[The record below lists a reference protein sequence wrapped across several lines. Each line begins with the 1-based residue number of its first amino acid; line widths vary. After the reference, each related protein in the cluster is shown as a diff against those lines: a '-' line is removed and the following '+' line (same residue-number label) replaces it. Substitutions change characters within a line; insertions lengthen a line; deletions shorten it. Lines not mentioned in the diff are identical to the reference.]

1 MASINE
7 MQFAL
12 QRETTPGVFA
22 DTAMRAYMGLRMKP
36 GFNTEGSSF
45 KGSGYRATTARNITS
60 DHGAHAVEAPQCF
73 NAILPVA
80 ASLIGAPASAPVG
93 DGDAVK
99 HVLTLMGRGKR
110 NPVSF
115 SAVWGNED
123 YAMAMDY
130 FMFQNLTFGVQRGD
144 LTFDTSAISRT
155 PDTEDVDWPTGIEE
169 IPAVPIPSRAYDVYI
184 DDSWD
189 DIGTTQML
197 ATYDASVGI
206 GDTWGMDA
214 PINSAIVSFAEAVEN
229 EDVDFTGAM
238 QVGVKP
244 SIQDIFNTFRE
255 GAVKYVRIA
264 AAGPLIGTGPE
275 RYAISLDY
283 PILITSPGEAD
294 TAPNSST
301 VILPFDYELTPDPA
315 SGKLMELTVTNTIAS
330 L

>member
-1 MASINE
+1 MTSINE

-12 QRETTPGVFA
+12 QREATPGVFVSN
-22 DTAMRAYMGLRMKP
+22 AMRAYMGLRAKP

-60 DHGAHAVEAPQCF
+60 DHGTHSVEAPQCF

-80 ASLIGAPASAPVG
+80 ASLIGAPQTSPE
-93 DGDAVK
+93 GDAYK
-99 HVLTLMGRGKR
+99 HILTLMGRGKR

-115 SAVWGNED
+115 SAVWGSAE
-123 YAMAMDY
+123 YAMSMAY
-130 FMFQNLTFGVQRGD
+130 FMFQSLTFGVQRGD

-155 PDTEDVDWPTGIEE
+155 PETEGVAWPTGIEE

-184 DDSWD
+184 DDSWE

-197 ATYDASVGI
+197 ATYDASVSI

-214 PINSAIVSFAEAVEN
+214 PINSAIVSFAEVVEN
-229 EDVDFTGAM
+229 EEIDFTGAM

-244 SIQDIFNTFRE
+244 SIQDIFTSFRE
-255 GAVKYVRIA
+255 GAVKFVRIA
-264 AAGPLIGTGPE
+264 AKGPLIGAGPE
-275 RYAISLDY
+275 RYGITLDY
-283 PILITSPGEAD
+283 PILITSPGETD
-294 TAPNSST
+294 TAPNSAT
-301 VILPFDYELTPDPA
+301 VILPFEYELTPDPA

>member
-1 MASINE
+1 MASIND

-12 QRETTPGVFA
+12 QRETQPGVFVQS
-22 DTAMRAYMGLRMKP
+22 AMRSYSGLRVKP
-36 GFNTEGSSF
+36 GFNTEGNSF
-45 KGSGYRATTARNITS
+45 KGSGSRATTARTVTS
-60 DHGAHAVEAPQCF
+60 DHGVHAVEAPQCF

-80 ASLIGAPASAPVG
+80 ASLLGMPVSTPQ
-93 DGDAVK
+93 GDAAHK

-115 SAVWGNED
+115 SAVWGNDD
-123 YAMAMDY
+123 YAMSMAY
-130 FMFQNLTFGVQRGD
+130 FLFQSLTFGVQRGD

-155 PDTEDVDWPTGIEE
+155 PDTDDATWPAGVEE

-184 DDSWD
+184 DDAWD
-189 DIGTTQML
+189 ALGTTQML

-229 EDVDFTGAM
+229 EDVDFTGSM

-244 SIQDIFNTFRE
+244 AIRDMFTTFRE

-264 AAGPLIGTGPE
+264 AEGPPIGDGAE
-275 RYAISLDY
+275 SYFISLDY
-283 PILITSPGEAD
+283 PVLITSPGETD

-301 VILPFDYELTPDPA
+301 VILPFEYELTPDPET
-315 SGKLMELTVTNTIAS
+315 GKLIELTVINTVAS